1 MNMLCRLGVLAFSLL
16 ALWFASA
23 GSLAAQ
29 EDVAAQVLARINQA
43 RAAAGLP
50 ALARSAQLDA
60 AAQAHADDLRKNG
73 VSLGH
78 RGSDGSTI
86 KQRLERAGYGGAVT
100 GENWAAYRTLDQ
112 IMDFWLN
119 DPPHRQNI
127 LRAKFREIGIGVAAR
142 ANGGLIVITD
152 FGAPANAPE
161 MAVAAPVAA
170 PTKKPRQKPR
180 AAPTQTVAPKPTAA
194 PTRKPTRKPTVAP
207 TVAPQAAPTRV
218 ALAPASQAAPA
229 SASIALRAGGR
240 VAKSFARG
248 AASSRAGILIDADAP
263 LRRMLGAGLAAG
275 GALGLGIAWLGRRR
289 ARVRF

>member
-1 MNMLCRLGVLAFSLL
+1 MNMLCKLGALAFGLL
-16 ALWFASA
+16 TLWLVSA
-23 GSLAAQ
+23 GNLAAQ

-43 RAAAGLP
+43 RAEAGLP
-50 ALARSAQLDA
+50 ALTRNAQLDA

-86 KQRLERAGYGGAVT
+86 KQRLERAGYGGVVT

-161 MAVAAPVAA
+161 MAVAAPAAA

-180 AAPTQTVAPKPTAA
+180 AAPTQTVAPKPTVA
-194 PTRKPTRKPTVAP
+194 PTRKPTRQPTNAPTVAP
-207 TVAPQAAPTRV
+207 TVAPTMEPTRV
-218 ALAPASQAAPA
+218 ALAQTSAPV
-229 SASIALRAGGR
+229 ALRARGR
-240 VAKSFARG
+240 AAPSFARG
-248 AASSRAGILIDADAP
+248 EASSRVGVLVDAGDP

-275 GALGLGIAWLGRRR
+275 GALGLGIAWLGLCR